1 MSPTLRRLSQPM
13 RTALSIALILGALS
27 GLLYAVPVLRTF
39 FSEWASKG
47 VEEKPVDRVFSI
59 YETDAYQ
66 WYVLNHANEVHTAA
80 MPPQHSSTSNEVT
93 LPNTMVIAI
102 SEKGLVWRNP
112 TAKNE
117 LVLIAREGITPDIG
131 AVAPDGSAAVLF
143 NQATNQFDVFKVYD
157 GGASVS
163 YIDSLETPTLPT
175 YFSGVG
181 FVSPTVFAIHTGRPN
196 NFDLYSI
203 DTTVTFVSSAPYVVT
218 PQ

>member
-1 MSPTLRRLSQPM
+1 MSQIVQRLSRPM
-13 RTALSIALILGALS
+13 RVTLSIALILGALC
-27 GLLYAVPVLRTF
+27 GLLYAVPILRTF
-39 FSEWASKG
+39 FSEWTPKE
-47 VEEKPVDRVFSI
+47 VNEKPAEQVFSI

-66 WYVLNHANEVHTAA
+66 WYVLNPANEVRTATA
-80 MPPQHSSTSNEVT
+80 PQQSLSVSNKVT
-93 LPNTMVIAI
+93 LPSGMILVVT
-102 SEKGLVWRNP
+102 EKGLVWRNP

-117 LVLIAREGITPDIG
+117 LVLIAQEGITPDIG

-143 NQATNQFDVFKVYD
+143 NQVTNQFDVFKVYD

-163 YIDSLETPTLPT
+163 YLGSLKIPALPT
-175 YFSGVG
+175 YVSGVG

-203 DTTVTFVSSAPYVVT
+203 DSAITFVSSAPYVVT